1 MFATGRRPNTK
12 NLGLEEV
19 GVEMDK
25 NGAIVVDEYSHT
37 SVDSIWAVGDV
48 TNRINLT
55 PIALM
60 EGGAF
65 AKTCFGNEPTKP
77 DYSIKA
83 TEPFD
88 PG

>member
-1 MFATGRRPNTK
+1 
-12 NLGLEEV
+12 
-19 GVEMDK
+19 
-25 NGAIVVDEYSHT
+25 
-37 SVDSIWAVGDV
+37 VGDA

-77 DYSIKA
+77 DYRYRHLSCFISITFEHHIFEGTGSFVIA
-83 TEPFD
+83 
-88 PG
+88 